1 MIFVD
6 NIKNFLS
13 KNIKLIISLLVIIGI
28 GIIGYTLAAPK
39 LTNVSIATGNYQ
51 VVYSGTATLPSS
63 KLTPILDDELTSSSN
78 STKVMKVTFTVKGAQ
93 TNPTNV
99 PIIYDVSLT
108 DLNLDS
114 ELHSELLKW
123 RLYKNNTQISEGSFS
138 YDFDAQINKRMV
150 LTSIQQDLP
159 SYSSTADSYTFY
171 IWISEQCTGDITSCG
186 EETNTTP
193 LMNKTLSGNI
203 KIELSTK
210 SKKAL
215 TRRTGIQPNS
225 PDLVQGLI
233 PVKYDENKNTWV
245 KADSSNTNFS
255 WYDYSEKRWA
265 NAVLVSDTGFD
276 YHITSKSVSISN
288 QTASAY
294 ASSNQNQDSTTS
306 TSTFTITTGSTAGT
320 LSFNYVVSSESNYDK
335 LTITVNGTTVA
346 NAISGEKSD
355 TYSVSATANT
365 TYTIIVKYV
374 KDSSASKGTDTATI
388 SNLTYPSGSTLSI
401 TPDATYPFNE
411 TTLSINKVAS
421 GFTYDTSTSMYTLKD
436 STNDTISSSTI
447 GKYVCPDISQTSC
460 STMYKVTKSSTA
472 ITKVEE
478 YGVPTVKSDIRSTY
492 TNASEG
498 TEIREDDILAF
509 YVWIPRYKYR
519 VWNISKQAGAES
531 TYAYNAK
538 TEGIDIVFESGKEST
553 GTISCTYNYNV
564 DSANGGVDL
573 STTTAETCTGSNG
586 DYYTHPA
593 FTFGSDELRGFWIS
607 KFEISS
613 SDPAAEYGG
622 GPVIDLIVRSLPN
635 VNSWRMIQ
643 VSNINTVIQNM
654 QTSSNIYG
662 LNTSRTNTDSHM
674 LTNYEWGA
682 VAYLTNS
689 RYGRCTDGSC
699 TEVTINNC
707 KTYVTGI
714 GADSVSASSSSTT
727 CTTAANKY
735 NGAKG
740 VLASTTGNITG
751 VYDMSGGAYEYVM
764 GNISSVTTGY
774 TFYPS
779 RSGFASSW
787 YTTSTAKYVT
797 TYVNGSSYNDQTAY
811 NRGRLGDA
819 TAETLLSVSISGG
832 WYSDYTI
839 FPYYSYS
846 GGWFIRGGYFDG
858 GSSAGVFYFYDDR
871 GTHSADHSSRAAL
884 VSLSA

>member
-1 MIFVD
+1 MKKRI
-6 NIKNFLS
+6 L
-13 KNIKLIISLLVIIGI
+13 LIISIFVVVLILFSSSYALLFKSNQTDKQE
-28 GIIGYTLAAPK
+28 YTTGMLEITSETLSGSVTLNNP
-39 LTNVSIATGNYQ
+39 LPMSDSDGENTTPYVFRITNTGN
-51 VVYSGTATLPSS
+51 
-63 KLTPILDDELTSSSN
+63 LTYKFNIMLLSTTTNNQISSN
-78 STKVMKVTFTVKGAQ
+78 YIKLKVNTDTSVKL
-93 TNPTNV
+93 N
-99 PIIYDVSLT
+99 SLT
-108 DLNLDS
+108 DGIILSNITLKPGKSIDVTLRVWLS
-114 ELHSELLKW
+114 EDTP
-123 RLYKNNTQISEGSFS
+123 NTEIGKTFNAKITTEGEAI
-138 YDFDAQINKRMV
+138 YV
-150 LTSIQQDLP
+150 
-159 SYSSTADSYTFY
+159 SSD
-171 IWISEQCTGDITSCG
+171 
-186 EETNTTP
+186 N
-193 LMNKTLSGNI
+193 SG
-203 KIELSTK
+203 
-210 SKKAL
+210 A
-215 TRRTGIQPNS
+215 NS

-233 PVKYDENKNTWV
+233 PVKYDESSSTWV
-245 KADSSNTNFS
+245 KADSENADGT
-255 WYDYSEKRWA
+255 WYNYDNKLWA

-276 YHITSKSVSISN
+276 YPITSKNVSISN
-288 QTASAY
+288 QTVSGY

-320 LSFNYVVSSESNYDK
+320 ISFNYVVSSESDYDK

-374 KDSSASKGTDTATI
+374 KDSRSASGTDTATI
-388 SNLTYPSGSTLSI
+388 YNLTYPSGSTLSI

-411 TTLSINKVAS
+411 TTLSINKMAS
-421 GFTYDTSTSMYTLKD
+421 GFTYDTSTSMYTLKN
-436 STNDTISSSTI
+436 STNDTISSSTA

-460 STMYKVTKSSTA
+460 STMYKVTESNTT

-478 YGVPTVKSDIRSTY
+478 YGVPTVRSDIRSTY

-509 YVWIPRYKYR
+509 YVWIPRYKYK

-573 STTTAETCTGSNG
+573 STTTAETCTGNNG

-593 FTFGSDELRGFWIS
+593 FTFGSDNVNGFWIS

-613 SDPAAEYGG
+613 SDPLATDGG
-622 GPVIDLIVRSLPN
+622 GNVTNLTVRSLPN
-635 VNSWRMIQ
+635 VASWRNIT

-689 RYGRCTDGSC
+689 KYGRCTNGSC

-707 KTYVTGI
+707 SSFVTGI
-714 GADSVSASSSSTT
+714 GGDTVSASESSTT
-727 CTTAANKY
+727 CTTAANQY
-735 NGAKG
+735 NGTYGK
-740 VLASTTGNITG
+740 LASTTGNITG
-751 VYDMSGGAYEYVM
+751 VYDMSGGSWDNVM
-764 GNISSVTTGY
+764 GNISKVTTGY

-779 RSGFASSW
+779 NSSFASSW
-787 YTTSTAKYVT
+787 YTTDTAKYLT
-797 TYVNGSSYNDQTAY
+797 TYAYEEYELNTQKSY

-819 TAETLLSVSISGG
+819 TAEVALSTGRSGG
-832 WYSDYTI
+832 WYSDFTS
-839 FPYYSYS
+839 FPANNSAWFNRGGYYPSS
-846 GGWFIRGGYFDG
+846 SEAGVFHFSHNGGGGWFY
-858 GSSAGVFYFYDDR
+858 
-871 GTHSADHSSRAAL
+871 SSRAAL